1 MAESQKRSR
10 GFLRFLQV
18 AQSLSN
24 TLWSN
29 DSLEHFAIVKA
40 EGQNAVAD
48 LAVSF
53 ARHGQLELVSGIEA
67 AGGRGAVNFHA
78 NSMTDFLRKSTP
90 FLRLSFFYFY
100 A

>member
-18 AQSLSN
+18 AQSFGN
-24 TLWSN
+24 ALWSN
-29 DSLEHFAIVKA
+29 DSLENFTIIKA
-40 EGQNAVAD
+40 EGQNAVTD
-48 LAVSF
+48 LAVSL
-53 ARHGQLELVSGIEA
+53 ARNGQLELVSGIEA
-67 AGGRGAVNFHA
+67 AGGWGAVNFHA

-90 FLRLSFFYFY
+90 FLRLSFFYFN